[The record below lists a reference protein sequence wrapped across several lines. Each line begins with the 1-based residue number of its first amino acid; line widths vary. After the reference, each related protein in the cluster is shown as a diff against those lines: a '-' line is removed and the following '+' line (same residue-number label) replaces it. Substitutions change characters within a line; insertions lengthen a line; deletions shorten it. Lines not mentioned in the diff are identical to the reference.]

1 MKRKSKSEKLI
12 DSRIDKCYRMTCS
25 GIAINVMDIPKVF
38 AFGRIRIME
47 GEDDAALASSI
58 RAYVESIRV
67 DR

>member
-1 MKRKSKSEKLI
+1 MRRKSKSEKLI
-12 DSRIDKCYRMTCS
+12 DSRIDKAYRMTCS
-25 GIAINVMDIPKVF
+25 GIQINMLDIPKVF